1 VPDEVLPPLRPVP
14 RIDAGYLHSGSSAV
28 WACVVESMRPALED
42 ELVKAARRGAFD
54 CALNITSLC
63 GRCEVDVDARW
74 AAASMAEHVRALGI
88 QASVERGESQR
99 LGMIQSHVLLVMS
112 WKGVAA

>member
-1 VPDEVLPPLRPVP
+1 
-14 RIDAGYLHSGSSAV
+14 
-28 WACVVESMRPALED
+28 
-42 ELVKAARRGAFD
+42 
-54 CALNITSLC
+54 
-63 GRCEVDVDARW
+63 VDVDARW